1 MLQKMNYTM
10 KLQRNKTLILGLMIL
25 AAALSR
31 LLPHP
36 YNFTPIGTIGLF
48 GAAYFTQRYLAFLVP
63 LAALWLSDL
72 LLNNLIYARQYPEFY
87 QDGFVW
93 LPTAYALYVYGA
105 FLLIVLLGFLL
116 LHQVKPSNLLLSSFL
131 ASITFFLITNAGS
144 WLIDPVYPKNGAGL
158 LAAYTAGIPFFWN
171 TLLGD
176 LFYVALLF
184 GVFEWVKRSSFVQAK
199 QYVEEDT
206 K

>member
-1 MLQKMNYTM
+1 MIIL
-10 KLQRNKTLILGLMIL
+10 RNKTLFLGLMIL

-36 YNFTPIGTIGLF
+36 YNFTPIGAMGLF

-63 LAALWLSDL
+63 LAALWVSDL

-93 LPTAYALYVYGA
+93 LPTAYASYVYIA
-105 FLLIVLLGFLL
+105 FLCIVLIGFVFLR
-116 LHQVKPSNLLLSSFL
+116 QVRPSNLLATSLL

-144 WLIDPVYPKNGAGL
+144 WMIDPAYPKNSAGL

-184 GVFEWVKRSSFVQAK
+184 GVFEWVKYTSLKSLAVKQAK
-199 QYVEEDT
+199 N
-206 K
+206 